1 MEVFKITTDNYAHEL
16 TASGRP
22 NRWNKKG
29 EFVIYTGSSRSLS
42 TLELIVHRGAVQP
55 SVVYR
60 VMVISIS
67 DDNNIY
73 ETLNSKQ
80 LPDNWKNIIAYPTL
94 QDLGSV
100 WYRNQRS
107 LVLKIPSAVIP
118 FEYNFIL
125 NTTHPDFKEH
135 VRLVRTE
142 RYFWDE
148 RLPL

>member
-1 MEVFKITTDNYAHEL
+1 MEVFKITTDKYAYEL
-16 TASGRP
+16 SASGRP

-55 SVVYR
+55 TVPYS

-67 DDNNIY
+67 DNSGLY
-73 ETLNSKQ
+73 ETLNTRQ
-80 LPDNWKNIIAYPTL
+80 LPDNWKTINAYTTL
-94 QDLGSV
+94 QKSGSD
-100 WYRNQRS
+100 WYKNQAS
-107 LVLKIPSAVIP
+107 LILKIPSAVIP
-118 FEYNFIL
+118 FEYNYIL
-125 NTTHPDFKEH
+125 NTMHVDFKQH
-135 VRLVRTE
+135 VKLVRTE